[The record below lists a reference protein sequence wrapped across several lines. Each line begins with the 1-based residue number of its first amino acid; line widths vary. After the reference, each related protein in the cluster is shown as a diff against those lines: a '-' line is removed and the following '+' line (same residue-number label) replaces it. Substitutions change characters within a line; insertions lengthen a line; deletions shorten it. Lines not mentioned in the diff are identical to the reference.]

1 MFILKLNV
9 SRGHRS
15 IKFSGRICEKILDF
29 PDSPVVKNLP
39 ADEGGS
45 GSIPI
50 QEDAACLRGT
60 KPVRH
65 SC

>member
-1 MFILKLNV
+1 MWEDIGL
-9 SRGHRS
+9 
-15 IKFSGRICEKILDF
+15 

-39 ADEGGS
+39 ADEEDS

-60 KPVRH
+60 KPGAPQLLRLLT
-65 SC
+65 